1 MTRAWPPVRFGA
13 LLAPLVA
20 LALPVCALL
29 AGPGRAR
36 AGEPVHARPGWCAV
50 KDLELSPVGGAR
62 ALQAQVGGTV
72 LWYLR
77 IRHHGPP
84 TCLLEEHLRL
94 VGVRAAGG
102 RAMRLHA
109 VEGGAFGPARG
120 AVTLR
125 GGQSAYVAVWD
136 PAIWTLRPN
145 GACRREVTLRFR
157 LPPAIGM
164 LSARPPARLAV
175 CPIGSLSLS
184 ETFSAGVFSTFS
196 KQLDRTGAATR

>member
-29 AGPGRAR
+29 AGP
-36 AGEPVHARPGWCAV
+36 
-50 KDLELSPVGGAR
+50 
-62 ALQAQVGGTV
+62 
-72 LWYLR
+72 
-77 IRHHGPP
+77 
-84 TCLLEEHLRL
+84 
-94 VGVRAAGG
+94 
-102 RAMRLHA
+102 
-109 VEGGAFGPARG
+109 ARG

-125 GGQSAYVAVWD
+125 GGQSAYMAVWD

-175 CPIGSLSLS
+175 CPVGSLSLS